1 MHNDIPGEPGRPRS
15 RHGSNVRAMALEGLH
30 HITAITADAT
40 RNVDFYAR
48 TLGLR
53 LVKKT
58 VNFDQPT
65 AYHLYY
71 GDEHGIPGSLLTFFE
86 FPGAAP
92 GRHGDGAPYRV
103 VWRVGGDAALDFWSA
118 RLEEAGVAAARSTG
132 GLRFDDPEGL
142 EHELVVDASPD
153 PPLRADADDVPSE
166 HALLGLAG
174 VRAHAADASASAPL
188 LGALGFARG
197 DEEGDW
203 ELAGDER
210 RARWSYD
217 APDARAVQGAGSIHH
232 VAWSAADDAELKHF
246 RAIAL
251 DAGARPTPII
261 DRQYFHSVYFRE
273 PSGVL
278 FELATRDI
286 GFTVDE
292 PLETLGEELKLPPQH
307 EPARAELE
315 ALLTPIASPRRGAA
329 GRS

>member
-1 MHNDIPGEPGRPRS
+1 
-15 RHGSNVRAMALEGLH
+15 MALEGLH
-30 HITAITADAT
+30 HITAITGDAT
-40 RNVDFYAR
+40 RNVGFYAG

-71 GDEHGIPGSLLTFFE
+71 GDERGTPGSLLTFFE
-86 FPGAAP
+86 FAGAAQ
-92 GRHGDGAPYRV
+92 GRHGDRTPYRV
-103 VWRVGGDAALDFWSA
+103 VWRVGGAAALDFWSA
-118 RLEEAGVAAARSTG
+118 RLDDAGVPVARGAGS
-132 GLRFDDPEGL
+132 LRFDDPEGL
-142 EHELVVDASPD
+142 EHELLVDAVPD
-153 PPLRADADDVPSE
+153 APLRADAGDVPAE

-174 VRAHAADASASAPL
+174 VRAYAADARASAPL
-188 LGALGFARG
+188 LGALGFAPG

-217 APDARAVQGAGSIHH
+217 APSARGAQGAGSIHH
-232 VAWSAADDAELKHF
+232 VAWSAADDAELEHF
-246 RAIAL
+246 RAIAVA
-251 DAGARPTPII
+251 AGARPTPII

-278 FELATRDI
+278 FELATRDV
-286 GFTVDE
+286 GFAVDE
-292 PLETLGEELKLPPQH
+292 PLESLGEALKLPPQH

-315 ALLTPIASPRRGAA
+315 ALLTPIASPRSGAA

>member
-1 MHNDIPGEPGRPRS
+1 
-15 RHGSNVRAMALEGLH
+15 MALEGLH
-30 HITAITADAT
+30 HITAITGRAT

-48 TLGLR
+48 TLALR

-71 GDEHGIPGSLLTFFE
+71 GDERGTPGSLLTFFE

-92 GRHGDGAPYRV
+92 GRHGDGTPYRV
-103 VWRVGGDAALDFWSA
+103 VWRVAGDAALDFWSA
-118 RLEEAGVAAARSTG
+118 RLDDVGVPVTRTAGS
-132 GLRFDDPEGL
+132 LRFDDPDGL
-142 EHELVVDASPD
+142 EHELVADEAPDA
-153 PPLRADADDVPSE
+153 PLRADAGDVPAE

-174 VRAHAADASASAPL
+174 VRAYAADARPSAPL
-188 LGALGFARG
+188 LEALGFAPG
-197 DEEGDW
+197 DEEGSW

-217 APDARAVQGAGSIHH
+217 ASHADAVQGAGSIHH
-232 VAWSAADDAELKHF
+232 VAWSAADDAELERF
-246 RAIAL
+246 RAIVTE
-251 DAGARPTPII
+251 AGARPTPII

-273 PSGVL
+273 PSGIL

-286 GFTVDE
+286 GFAVDE
-292 PLETLGEELKLPPQH
+292 PLESLGEELKLPPQH
-307 EPARAELE
+307 EPARARLE
-315 ALLTPIASPRRGAA
+315 TLLTPIASPRSGTA